1 MIDAWTCVTA
11 VLDNEPAD
19 WAPYHEMFA
28 RHGIDGTIV
37 EDKPPRISGYCYDPA
52 EAELETLK
60 SSLTGDE
67 IVRVDVSLVQSVDW
81 AELWKQY
88 FVPRRIG
95 KSFVVRPTWED
106 YETQTGDLEIVLDPG
121 QAFGTGDHPTTRL
134 CLELMESASLSG
146 AVVADIGCGSG
157 ILSVGAML
165 LGARSCF
172 GVDVER
178 ASVESSRENAER
190 NGVEGTFYEGMGFE
204 PLGDQGPYD
213 VVLSNIISAALITL
227 APHMPKQTKI
237 GSRWIM
243 SGIIQPNWPDVRA
256 AAEQAGF
263 EYQNHLVEGDW
274 VAALFVRA

>member
-11 VLDNEPAD
+11 VLNSEPPD

-37 EDKPPRISGYCYDPA
+37 EEKPPRISGYCYDPA
-52 EAELETLK
+52 DAELDTLK
-60 SSLTGDE
+60 ASLTGEE
-67 IVRVDVSLVQSVDW
+67 IVRVEVSLVQSVDW

-95 KSFVVRPTWED
+95 KNFVVRPTWEE
-106 YETQTGDLEIVLDPG
+106 YETQPGDVEIVLDPG

-134 CLELMESASLSG
+134 CLELMESASLKG
-146 AVVADIGCGSG
+146 ATVADIGCGSG

-165 LGARSCF
+165 LGAKSCV

-190 NGVEGTFYEGMGFE
+190 NRVMCEFFEGMGFE
-204 PLGDQGPYD
+204 PLADAGPYD
-213 VVLSNIISAALITL
+213 VVLSNIISAALIAL
-227 APHMPKQTKI
+227 SPHMGKQTI
-237 GSRWIM
+237 VGSRWIM

-256 AAEQAGF
+256 AAERAGF
-263 EYQNHLVEGDW
+263 AYQQHLVEGDW